1 MKTDSFYDCF
11 KTSSPRTLVEY
22 YGLSS
27 NEDNVMSQ
35 SDSSIHPEQIC
46 NCISQIKAVANT
58 NPVRLIKLASVALA
72 GGSTVYFKC

>member
-1 MKTDSFYDCF
+1 
-11 KTSSPRTLVEY
+11 
-22 YGLSS
+22 
-27 NEDNVMSQ
+27 MSQ